1 MLNAN
6 DLSAALANATEDTIV
21 HIEYLAGKPVTERAK
36 REFEAA
42 SDWNKP
48 ATSYVGNFAGMKT
61 NKFGELVLTLFV
73 HNRGETGQFRA
84 FNPKVGK
91 VLSLWVEQPS

>member
-1 MLNAN
+1 MLNAK
-6 DLSAALANATEDTIV
+6 DIETLLANATENTIV
-21 HIEYLAGKPVTERAK
+21 HIEYLAGRPVTERAK
-36 REFEAA
+36 REFEEA

-48 ATSYVGNFAGMKT
+48 ATHYVGNFAGTKT
-61 NKFGELVLTLFV
+61 NKWGELVLTLFV

-91 VLSLWVEQPS
+91 VLSIKVEN

>member
-6 DLSAALANATEDTIV
+6 DIAALLANATEETIV
-21 HIEYLAGKPVTERAK
+21 HVEYVAGRPVKERAK
-36 REFEAA
+36 REFEEA

-61 NKFGELVLTLFV
+61 NKWGELVLTLFV

-91 VLSLWVEQPS
+91 LLSLKVDAV

>member
-6 DLSAALANATEDTIV
+6 DIAALLANATEETIV
-21 HIEYLAGKPVTERAK
+21 HVEYLAGRPVTERAK
-36 REFEAA
+36 REFEEA

-61 NKFGELVLTLFV
+61 NKWGELVVTIFC
-73 HNRGETGQFRA
+73 HNRGEIGAYRA

-91 VLSLWVEQPS
+91 VLSLRVVNPS